1 MGDRETCVCTKVVI
15 LLCLNTVY
23 GLLGTT
29 GIFFY
34 LERTWLVIFFF
45 EWSTAAAGRKNM
57 KNNKKG
63 RGKAGGEE
71 TQCNT
76 SRRKQRGD
84 TGSTALRSW
93 GVKLMTDS
101 NQSMKNS

>member
-1 MGDRETCVCTKVVI
+1 MCVYKGGYIVVFKHS
-15 LLCLNTVY
+15 VWVVGYY
-23 GLLGTT
+23 GYFFLLGKEMV
-29 GIFFY
+29 GH
-34 LERTWLVIFFF
+34 FFF